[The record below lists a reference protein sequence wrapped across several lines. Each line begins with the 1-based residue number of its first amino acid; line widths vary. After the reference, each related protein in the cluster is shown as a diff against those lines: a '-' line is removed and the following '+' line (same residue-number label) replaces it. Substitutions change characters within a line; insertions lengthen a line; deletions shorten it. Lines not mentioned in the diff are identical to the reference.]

1 MASGRTMRARSVG
14 GEGRA
19 LGSRRLAR
27 LPETLRRVWK
37 ALSART
43 PPRPT
48 REVAA
53 RCAGPTGGK
62 GRWGSDGRRAT
73 GEYLEWWLEN
83 CLSHSVRPR
92 TYGRLR
98 RLVGTSFQRWEP
110 RRVGS
115 LPRSNS
121 GRTANKTA
129 CVSVCVSI
137 RRPSHHRVQNQVIG
151 VRISRRGPRLLG
163 SACDAWG
170 FETRI
175 NQIWIIPV
183 NLARPN
189 NPQ

>member
-43 PPRPT
+43 RPRPT

-53 RCAGPTGGK
+53 RCAGRTGGK

-83 CLSHSVRPR
+83 CISHSI
-92 TYGRLR
+92 GR
-98 RLVGTSFQRWEP
+98 
-110 RRVGS
+110 
-115 LPRSNS
+115 
-121 GRTANKTA
+121 GRTAAFADSSAPHSSAGSHAASEA
-129 CVSVCVSI
+129 CRGAIQAGRQTKLLACQFVCQFDG
-137 RRPSHHRVQNQVIG
+137 PATIG
-151 VRISRRGPRLLG
+151 SRTKSLG
-163 SACDAWG
+163 
-170 FETRI
+170 
-175 NQIWIIPV
+175 
-183 NLARPN
+183 
-189 NPQ
+189 